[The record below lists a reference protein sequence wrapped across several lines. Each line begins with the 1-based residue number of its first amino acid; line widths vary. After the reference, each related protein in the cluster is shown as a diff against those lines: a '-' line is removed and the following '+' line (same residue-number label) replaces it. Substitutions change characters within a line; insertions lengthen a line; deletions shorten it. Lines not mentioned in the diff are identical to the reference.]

1 VTVQDPDL
9 VGPNQPEQVVEL
21 EVSRPAVDVTVLS
34 VRGEVDMVSAP
45 ALRAGVTNNLADNGT
60 FVLDMSG
67 VTFLGSAGLA
77 VLVEG
82 MQQSR
87 RRGIVFRIVA
97 SDRAVTRPLVATG
110 LGDVF
115 EVHPSVDDAISAA
128 RP

>member
-9 VGPNQPEQVVEL
+9 VGRNQPDQVEL

>member
-9 VGPNQPEQVVEL
+9 VGRNQPEQVEL